1 MDLNDTP
8 EEAAFRAEVRAWLEA
23 NAERKTEDEEEG
35 AAELFEER
43 DEQAIL
49 AEARAWQRKKFDAG
63 WAGLR
68 WPKEYGGRGLGPIHE
83 VIWNQEVSKYR
94 APEGVF
100 LIGIGM
106 AGPTIITHGTEEQK
120 KKWLPPMLRGDEIWC
135 QLFSEPAAGSDAA
148 GITTRGV
155 VDGDELVINGQK
167 VWTSGAHYSKWGIM
181 TVRTDPDVPKHKGIT
196 FIVVDME
203 SPGITVKPLK
213 QMTGGANF
221 NEVFFD
227 DVRVPLWNVIGR
239 LNDGWRVA
247 ITTLM
252 NERVAIGTGGGGGG
266 IKHLIEYLKKTE
278 YMGRPASKDPV
289 VRQEFAR
296 IYELASVMKYTGYR
310 TLTAISQGK
319 PPGPEGSISKLLLV
333 NFLAR
338 EAALT
343 ARVAGPAGALLGD
356 DAPDGGRWARLM
368 LSYPGL
374 KIAGGTDEILRNLIG
389 ERVLGLPK
397 EPRVDKDVPF
407 KDVPHGTLSKPAG

>member
-8 EEAAFRAEVRAWLEA
+8 EEAAFRAEVRAWLES
-23 NAERKTEDEEEG
+23 NAERKSEDEEEG

-43 DEQAIL
+43 DESAVL
-49 AEARAWQRKKFDAG
+49 AEARAWQRKKYDAG

-68 WPKEYGGRGLGPIHE
+68 WPKEYGGRGLGAIHE

-148 GITTRGV
+148 GITTRAV
-155 VDGDELVINGQK
+155 VDGDELVVNGQK

-181 TVRTDPDVPKHKGIT
+181 TVRTDPDVPKHRGIT

-227 DVRVPLWNVIGR
+227 DVRVPISNVVGK

-247 ITTLM
+247 VTTLM

-266 IKHLIEYLKKTE
+266 MRHLIEYLKKID
-278 YMGRPASKDPV
+278 YMGRPAASDPL
-289 VRQEFAR
+289 VRQEFAKL
-296 IYELASVMKYTGYR
+296 YELASVMKYTGYR
-310 TLTAISQGK
+310 TLTAISKGR

-333 NFLAR
+333 KFLAM

-343 ARVAGPAGALLGD
+343 ARVAGPAGALLGE
-356 DAPDGGRWARLM
+356 DAPDGGRWSRLM

-374 KIAGGTDEILRNLIG
+374 KIAGGTDEILKNLIG

-407 KDVPHGTLSKPAG
+407 KDVPHGTLSAAL